1 MASRKVEMSLDDIIK
16 ANKGKQRKGVAGK
29 GTSKSPAT
37 KKGVAR
43 GIKRKPLKGVAK
55 RKATGQRNI
64 AQTRRLKAGPA
75 KAKKGVPS
83 VNAAT
88 KKLVNKLVKKAIS
101 QTQKKQRVIR
111 NVVVPIGRR
120 TGGPVK
126 KTIVLKGVSNRS
138 RIIGRRQRV
147 AVLPPAV
154 NLVRRRAPVV
164 YNSSPAVVQIPAR
177 RGNYRQ
183 IVYQQSPQPRIYR
196 QVQPAG
202 RRSGASIRD
211 QVRAMRQQDVVY
223 IQPQSYRSR
232 QPRRQV
238 FVQEQSSRGQRG
250 YGRFQR
256 RQNRGRRVFNKDDP
270 LIDPPNF
277 LQRLPPAESTS
288 RRFVYR

>member
-1 MASRKVEMSLDDIIK
+1 MSLDDIIR
-16 ANKGKQRKGVAGK
+16 ANKGKQRKVIAGK
-29 GTSKSPAT
+29 GTGKSPAT

-55 RKATGQRNI
+55 RKDTGPRNI

-83 VNAAT
+83 VSAAT

-101 QTQKKQRVIR
+101 QTQKKQQVIR

-120 TGGPVK
+120 SGGGHVR

-147 AVLPPAV
+147 AVLPPTV

-164 YNSSPAVVQIPAR
+164 YNTSPAVVQIPVAR

-183 IVYQQSPQPRIYR
+183 IVYQQNPQPRVYR
-196 QVQPAG
+196 QAQPAG
-202 RRSGASIRD
+202 RRGGASIRD

-223 IQPQSYRSR
+223 IQPQAYRSR

-238 FVQEQSSRGQRG
+238 YVQEQSPRGQRG
-250 YGRFQR
+250 HGRFQG
-256 RQNRGRRVFNKDDP
+256 RQNRGRRVSNKDP

-277 LQRLPPAESTS
+277 LQRLPPAGSPA